1 MNSVKKYIA
10 FFSSS
15 LEWPIPSRVTPSSS
29 LSWGS
34 LMAAHNSPLLPLLPS
49 TYLLPLLLLFNPC
62 LGFGVSSALSTYASS
77 AVSYITSIGGGTDL
91 FPQRFFWEEREVERY
106 SRLTRPFPPHPAPIG
121 HPPTTDRRRST
132 KNRGWGKEREA
143 AAWREMRPLFHAP
156 LLDQG
161 EQAVVGG

>member
-1 MNSVKKYIA
+1 MANT
-10 FFSSS
+10 
-15 LEWPIPSRVTPSSS
+15 IPSDPF
-29 LSWGS
+29 
-34 LMAAHNSPLLPLLPS
+34 LLPLMGVIDGRPQPLPALPPLPS
-49 TYLLPLLLLFNPC
+49 TYLRTSSSPFNPC
-62 LGFGVSSALSTYASS
+62 LGVSSALSTYAS
-77 AVSYITSIGGGTDL
+77 APVSYITSIGGGTDL